1 MQTNNDKWLV
11 VVNVFAASK
20 KAGSV
25 WKRAAVM
32 LENAGVPYKA
42 MFTGGADNA
51 IAISRKAA
59 AKGYRKFLAVGGDG
73 TVHDV
78 LNGIAEYVYSSGAG
92 LGVGSGVGSG
102 SGASGEG
109 GASISDFTLG
119 VLPVGSGNDW
129 VKSTGVPKELERA
142 VEVIACGRTQR
153 QDVVRVAILDYS
165 GPASDLAAAS
175 LADELNV
182 SYMVNVGGVGID
194 ARVCEIVNRKKEQGR
209 RGKKLY
215 VQALL
220 YCILHRTTSRA
231 VVYCDGV
238 EVFKGDYY
246 SMAFG
251 VGKYSGGGMRQ
262 TPLAELGD
270 GLLDVTVIPQVSVGT
285 IIKAAPR
292 LFTDTFHKGVVSELE
307 TAQCGSVFVLPETG
321 SDSEPVEVD
330 GEVIGRAPVRMDVM
344 ADSINVIT
352 TDQRSV

>member
-1 MQTNNDKWLV
+1 MEMRTNKDKWLV
-11 VVNVFAASK
+11 VVNVFAASR

-42 MFTGGADNA
+42 MFTGGVDNA
-51 IAISRKAA
+51 IAISRKSA

-78 LNGIAEYVYSSGAG
+78 LNGIADYVYSSGVE
-92 LGVGSGVGSG
+92 GVSV
-102 SGASGEG
+102 
-109 GASISDFTLG
+109 SDFTLG

-129 VKSTGVPKELERA
+129 VKSTGVPKELEQA
-142 VEVIACGRTQR
+142 VEVIAQGHTMP
-153 QDVVRVAILDYS
+153 QDVVRACILDYS
-165 GPASDLAAAS
+165 GPSSDLAAAS
-175 LADELNV
+175 SAEVLNV

-194 ARVCEIVNRKKEQGR
+194 ARVCEIVNKKKEQGR

-215 VQALL
+215 VQALV
-220 YCILHRTTSRA
+220 YCIMHRTTSKA
-231 VVYCDGV
+231 VVYCDGE
-238 EVFKGDYY
+238 EVFRGDYY

-262 TPLAELGD
+262 TPHAELGD
-270 GLLDVTVIPQVSVGT
+270 GLLDITVIPQVSVWT
-285 IIKAAPR
+285 IVKAAPR
-292 LFTDTFHKGVVSELE
+292 LFTETFHKDAVPELE
-307 TAQCGSVFVLPETG
+307 SAKCRSVFVLPETG

-344 ADSINVIT
+344 PERINVVT
-352 TDQRSV
+352 PGLR